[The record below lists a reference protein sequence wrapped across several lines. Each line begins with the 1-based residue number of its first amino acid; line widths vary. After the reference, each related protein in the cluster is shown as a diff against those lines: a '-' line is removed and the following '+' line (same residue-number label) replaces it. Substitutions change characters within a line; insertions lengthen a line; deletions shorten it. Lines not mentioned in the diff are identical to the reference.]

1 MDVLLLLFLAGAILG
16 LVAGVWVKLI
26 GGLFEWW
33 GR

>member
-1 MDVLLLLFLAGAILG
+1 MDVLLLFLAGMFLG
-16 LVAGVWVKLI
+16 LVVGVWVMLM

>member
-16 LVAGVWVKLI
+16 LVAGVWVI

>member
-1 MDVLLLLFLAGAILG
+1 MDVLLLFLAGMFLG
-16 LVAGVWVKLI
+16 LVAGVWLI